1 MRLRPKLT
9 DYPFLM
15 TIGGIGGLAA
25 AACFIFGLAMGVP
38 TIGYLLS
45 SLCLVVTAG
54 IIGKF
59 LYDGRGTPLNV
70 LEPHTIV
77 KTAQPYAIT
86 SIEGKLVHCNRPYQN
101 FLKEGLKREVVS
113 PFDVMDDEQ
122 KSDVMAT
129 IDQLEV
135 GSKDSKIIQIISEN
149 NEQKYIEVLLSRT
162 KERADYIGWTFSGVT
177 SNGPFEAVK
186 QNQNGFNIEQLGEI
200 LDGSNCGLLAVSEDG
215 NIIYANDIL
224 HNWLTGESEE
234 DLTIPMPLSHLC
246 SEGPK
251 SLRGQ
256 IKIQTLSDDDILL
269 EFIPLEIAT
278 NQVENSHSYEVLG
291 HQAQV
296 YQVVSHP
303 SESMINESD
312 GENINI
318 DRFFRESPIGIAVV
332 TEQGDVLER
341 NNVFREYVKDL
352 DVKNTRSLKHIIN
365 SDEYEELQTQLK
377 ETLDTGLASSISDIR
392 FKGKI
397 EKHAHIYMTPLNK
410 FGDHDQVI
418 ILYIID
424 TTEQKSLELQF
435 AQSQKMQAVGQ
446 LAGGV
451 AHDFNNL
458 LTAIIGFSDL
468 LLVRH
473 GPGDQSFSDII
484 QIKQNANRAANLVR
498 QLLAFSRQQT
508 LRPKVLILT
517 DVLAELSNLLGRLIG
532 DSIELEL
539 NHGRGLGQVK
549 VDQGQL
555 EQVIINLCVNARDA
569 MDNQGKITI
578 RTRNISLKQ
587 SKEVKEEFP
596 VMPLDEYVLL
606 EVEDTGCGIPKEN
619 LDKIFEPFFSTKEV
633 GKGTGLGLST
643 VYGIVKQTDGFVFPI
658 SEIGKGTT
666 FSIYLP
672 VYKESH
678 KEVAK
683 KEKQSEV
690 SATEKDDKDLTGKGT
705 ILLVEDEDA
714 VRMFASRAL
723 KNKGY
728 NLYEADSG
736 ESALALFE
744 DIEDELDLIISDV
757 IMPLMDGPTM
767 VRKIRETNDRIKVIF
782 ISGYAEEAFEKNPED
797 DDFNFLPKPFSLKQ
811 LAERVKEVLEEG

>member
-9 DYPFLM
+9 DYPFLIS
-15 TIGGIGGLAA
+15 IGGIGGLTA
-25 AACFIFGLAMGVP
+25 AACFIFGLAIGWP
-38 TIGYLLS
+38 TVGYLLS
-45 SLCLVVTAG
+45 SLCLLVAAG
-54 IIGKF
+54 MIGKC
-59 LYDGRGTPLNV
+59 LYDGCEIPLNV
-70 LEPHTIV
+70 MESPSAV
-77 KTAQPYAIT
+77 KTTQPYAIT
-86 SIEGKLVHCNRPYQN
+86 SIEGALVHCNEPYRN
-101 FLKEGLKREVVS
+101 FLKEGIKRDVVS
-113 PFDVMDDEQ
+113 PLDVMEEEQ
-122 KSDVMAT
+122 KFAVMTA
-129 IDQLEV
+129 INQLEV
-135 GSKDSKIIQIISEN
+135 GSKDSKIIQLLSGN
-149 NEQKYIEVLLSRT
+149 NEQKYVEVILSRK
-162 KERADYIGWTFSGVT
+162 KERAGYIGWTFSGVT
-177 SNGPFEAVK
+177 PNVPFEPMK
-186 QNQNGFNIEQLGEI
+186 KNENGFNIEQLGRI
-200 LDGSNCGLLAVSEDG
+200 LDGSNRGLLAVSEGG

-224 HNWLTGESEE
+224 LYWLTGESEE
-234 DLTIPMPLSHLC
+234 ALRIPLPLSQLC
-246 SEGPK
+246 SDIPK
-251 SLRGQ
+251 NLKGQ
-256 IKIQTLSDDDILL
+256 IKIQTLSGDDILL
-269 EFIPLEIAT
+269 DFTPLEIASDHMK
-278 NQVENSHSYEVLG
+278 NPYSYEVLG

-296 YQVVSHP
+296 YQVVFHL
-303 SESMINESD
+303 SESVINESD
-312 GENINI
+312 GDNINI
-318 DRFFRESPIGIAVV
+318 DRFFRESPIGIAIV
-332 TEQGDVLER
+332 TEQGNVLER

-352 DVKNTRSLKHIIN
+352 DIKNSRSLRLFIK
-365 SDEYEELQTQLK
+365 SDEYDDLHARIK
-377 ETLDTGLASSISDIR
+377 KTLDTGLASSIPDMG

-410 FGDHDQVI
+410 FGDHDRVV

-532 DSIELEL
+532 DSIELDF

-587 SKEVKEEFP
+587 SKKVKENYP
-596 VMPLDEYVLL
+596 VMPLNEYVLL

-643 VYGIVKQTDGFVFPI
+643 VYGIVKQTDGFVFPA
-658 SEIGKGTT
+658 SVVGKGTT

-672 VYKESH
+672 VYKESD
-678 KEVAK
+678 KEFAK
-683 KEKQSEV
+683 KETAIPV
-690 SATEKDDKDLTGKGT
+690 PEKNDRDLTGKGT

-714 VRMFASRAL
+714 VRMFAARAL

-736 ESALALFE
+736 ETALALFE

-782 ISGYAEEAFEKNPED
+782 ISGYAEEAFEKSPED
-797 DDFNFLPKPFSLKQ
+797 DDFHFLPKPFSLKQ